1 MIDHFYT
8 SVAVAVSFA
17 FKTCIAR
24 LLLYKYDD
32 FDEASCIRHC
42 VLYLL
47 KTPIEKRF
55 GTLFEA
61 YLLSQNNLIVSSY

>member
-32 FDEASCIRHC
+32 LDEASCIRHC

-47 KTPIEKRF
+47 KTPITWKALWHPIRGLPAVTE
-55 GTLFEA
+55 
-61 YLLSQNNLIVSSY
+61 

>member
-47 KTPIEKRF
+47 KTPI
-55 GTLFEA
+55 T
-61 YLLSQNNLIVSSY
+61 